1 MDFRRNV
8 WAVLG
13 TSLVYCG
20 TFVLNSYLFSVLSYS
35 AGTNWIFLPSGV
47 RLFAI
52 LLFALWGALGVILGE
67 LGVVLSQ
74 TGVTSDPG
82 TVVGA
87 VCLSGLAPLLARQIC
102 IGFSQIDAEF
112 RRMSPSVLLQVAT
125 IFAATSAS
133 LHQIWF
139 VWRGISDDFVSGLL
153 VMFIGDVLGTLIVLY
168 AAKAALSVGVRRRGG

>member
-20 TFVLNSYLFSVLSYS
+20 TFVLNSYLFSVISYS
-35 AGTNWIFLPSGV
+35 NGANWVFLPSGV

-52 LLFALWGALGVILGE
+52 VLFAQWGALGIILGGV
-67 LGVVLSQ
+67 GVVLLQ
-74 TGVTSDPG
+74 TGVISDPE

-112 RRMSPSVLLQVAT
+112 RRMSPAILLQVAT

-139 VWRGISDDFVSGLL
+139 AWRGVSDDFVSGLL
-153 VMFIGDVLGTLIVLY
+153 VMFIGDVSGTLIVLY
-168 AAKAALSVGVRRRGG
+168 ATKAILSVGVRSRGG